1 MKTWFLCLMLALA
14 LPPLR
19 AQELK
24 VPDFETP
31 GAVLVTHTTAPI
43 AKAQISYTA
52 TTLML
57 ISSAWAQESRTPLTV
72 TVDPGARQTFD
83 GMGASLFRYTTSA
96 DYNRQ
101 LTRAQQRALPHLL
114 WHDARFRSVRLWIH
128 PDDFL
133 PAPDAQNIAP
143 YVDGWMNTHK
153 LPDTLAAG
161 ATRLNLAPDNIPA
174 AMGDGHGLI
183 RDTEIPSYAA
193 LLAAFIRVFKDRT
206 GILIGYAAVLNEPN
220 DRPVKLSDAQWPVM
234 IKALRRALDVRG
246 LQSVWIIAPEL
257 ANCGADAYA
266 VVDAIKADREAW
278 HDLKGIATHSYNNA
292 AREEM
297 AIRAVGKEYWM
308 TEAGGTTD
316 ADEDVH
322 DGLQAASIASRFLN
336 DVNHRVTD
344 WQFFIGFEQ
353 ADPRGNTGRII
364 KYDPAPYKPTI
375 LQKYYYLKQLSETFD
390 VGAAFRHSRSSLDGE
405 MDYTY
410 GKKPRV
416 NTAAARNPD
425 GTWGIGL
432 SNFTSPSFRDADNPK
447 DFALHNSGYPAQ
459 AFQVTVR
466 MPELAKVKAMRF
478 AVRQSTATVG
488 DRPGGVVVMHNGVL
502 TVPIVPLELV
512 TLRSISVTRQHS
524 PGAIPATSSSCR

>member
-1 MKTWFLCLMLALA
+1 MKGLLPCMKTLFPCAALVLLLTA
-14 LPPLR
+14 LVR
-19 AQELK
+19 AQDAPK
-24 VPDFETP
+24 P
-31 GAVLVTHTTAPI
+31 VTI
-43 AKAQISYTA
+43 
-52 TTLML
+52 
-57 ISSAWAQESRTPLTV
+57 TV
-72 TVDPGARQTFD
+72 QPGARQSFN
-83 GMGASLFRYTTSA
+83 GMGASLFRFTPSA

-101 LTRAQQRALPHLL
+101 LTRAQQRALPRLL

-133 PAPDAQNIAP
+133 PAPNAQNIAP
-143 YVDGWMNTHK
+143 YVDGWMTTHK

-183 RDTEIPSYAA
+183 RDGEIPNYAA
-193 LLAAFIRVFKDRT
+193 LLAGFVRVFKDRT
-206 GILIGYAAVLNEPN
+206 GVLINYAAVLNEPN

-234 IKALRRALDVRG
+234 IKDLRQALDVRG
-246 LQSVWIIAPEL
+246 LQAVKIIAPES

-266 VVDAIKADREAW
+266 VVDSIKADPEAW
-278 HDLKGIATHSYNNA
+278 RDLEGVATHSYNNA

-297 AIRAVGKEYWM
+297 AERVGGKDYWI
-308 TEAGGTTD
+308 TEAGGITD
-316 ADEDVH
+316 ADEGGQ

-364 KYDPAPYKPTI
+364 KYDPAPYKFTV
-375 LQKYYYLKQLSETFD
+375 LQKYYYLKQLAEAFD
-390 VGAAFRHSRSSLDGE
+390 VGAAFRHSLSSLDGE

-416 NTAAARNPD
+416 NAAAARNPD

-432 SNFTSPSFRDADNPK
+432 SDYTSPIFTNADDPK
-447 DFALHNSGYPAQ
+447 DFALHNSGYAAQ
-459 AFQVTVR
+459 PFRVTVR
-466 MPELAKVKAMRF
+466 VPELSKIKALRF
-478 AVRQSTATVG
+478 AVRRSTATVSDQPAG
-488 DRPGGVVVMHNGVL
+488 FAAMHGGVVTMLVR
-502 TVPIVPLELV
+502 PLELV
-512 TLRSISVTRQHS
+512 TMRSVKAAR
-524 PGAIPATSSSCR
+524 

>member
-1 MKTWFLCLMLALA
+1 MKALLCAVLILILTV
-14 LPPLR
+14 PIQ
-19 AQELK
+19 AQEK
-24 VPDFETP
+24 P
-31 GAVLVTHTTAPI
+31 A
-43 AKAQISYTA
+43 S
-52 TTLML
+52 
-57 ISSAWAQESRTPLTV
+57 LTI
-72 TVDPGARQTFD
+72 TVQPGARQTFA
-83 GMGASLFRYTTSA
+83 GLGASLFRFTPSA

-101 LTRAQQRALPHLL
+101 LTRAQQRALPRLL

-133 PAPDAQNIAP
+133 PAPDARNIAP
-143 YVDGWMNTHK
+143 YLDGWMNTHK

-183 RDTEIPSYAA
+183 RDTEIANYAA
-193 LLAAFIRVFKDRT
+193 LLAGFVRVFRDQT
-206 GILIGYAAVLNEPN
+206 GILINYTAVLNEPN
-220 DRPVKLSDAQWPVM
+220 DRPVKLSDSQWPVM

-246 LQSVWIIAPEL
+246 LTAVRIIAPES

-266 VVDAIKADREAW
+266 VVDSIKADAEAW
-278 HDLKGIATHSYNNA
+278 RDLKGVATHSYNNA

-297 AIRAVGKEYWM
+297 AQRAVGREYWI
-308 TEAGGTTD
+308 TEAGGITD
-316 ADEDVH
+316 ADEDAH

-344 WQFFIGFEQ
+344 WQFFIGYEQ
-353 ADPRGNTGRII
+353 ADPHGNTGRII

-375 LQKYYYLKQLSETFD
+375 LQKYYSLKQLAEAFD

-405 MDYTY
+405 MNYTY

-416 NTAAARNPD
+416 NAAAARNPD

-432 SNFTSPSFRDADNPK
+432 SNYTSPTFRDADDPH
-447 DFALHNSGYPAQ
+447 DFALHNSGYAAQ

-466 MPELAKVKAMRF
+466 VPELAKRG
-478 AVRQSTATVG
+478 AVRFVVRRSTATVG
-488 DRPGGVVVMHNGVL
+488 DRPGGFVLMHNGVV
-502 TVPIVPLELV
+502 TVPLLPLELI
-512 TLRSISVTRQHS
+512 TLRSIPVTPPLS
-524 PGAIPATSSSCR
+524 P